1 MTHLA
6 NLKANFITEI
16 WGYRSSNTNAPL
28 VPLEKRIR
36 WQRGQTNSSHK
47 RELSAFFTLGTVSL
61 WKLTEIGCSLLC
73 DFGRVRRLADK
84 RKDSHFA
91 GSVLSKVKCTVA
103 MRSSPWY
110 TDPLENNNAE
120 TTFVLKR
127 VQRENPLLLVILRNI
142 RFSFHLA
149 MLEKSRRRARA
160 LAKTRVD
167 KPSWVKRSKEIGV
180 FVLGRKGGGLL
191 RLRAPAD
198 SPGEMN
204 TEMVVTHPIPTVP
217 FHPTKSRLWTG
228 ER

>member
-1 MTHLA
+1 M
-6 NLKANFITEI
+6 
-16 WGYRSSNTNAPL
+16 
-28 VPLEKRIR
+28 
-36 WQRGQTNSSHK
+36 
-47 RELSAFFTLGTVSL
+47 
-61 WKLTEIGCSLLC
+61 
-73 DFGRVRRLADK
+73 
-84 RKDSHFA
+84 
-91 GSVLSKVKCTVA
+91 
-103 MRSSPWY
+103 
-110 TDPLENNNAE
+110 ENNNAG

-127 VQRENPLLLVILRNI
+127 VQRENPLLLVILHNI

-180 FVLGRKGGGLL
+180 FVLGRKGGGGGLL
-191 RLRAPAD
+191 GLHAPAD

>member
-1 MTHLA
+1 M
-6 NLKANFITEI
+6 
-16 WGYRSSNTNAPL
+16 
-28 VPLEKRIR
+28 
-36 WQRGQTNSSHK
+36 
-47 RELSAFFTLGTVSL
+47 
-61 WKLTEIGCSLLC
+61 
-73 DFGRVRRLADK
+73 
-84 RKDSHFA
+84 
-91 GSVLSKVKCTVA
+91 
-103 MRSSPWY
+103 
-110 TDPLENNNAE
+110 ENNDAE

-149 MLEKSRRRARA
+149 MLKKSGRSVRA

-167 KPSWVKRSKEIGV
+167 KPSCVKRSKEIAV

-204 TEMVVTHPIPTVP
+204 MEMAVMHPIPTVP

-228 ER
+228 ERKRPEREIPVYLICLLMTCSLIRQSCGL

>member
-1 MTHLA
+1 M
-6 NLKANFITEI
+6 
-16 WGYRSSNTNAPL
+16 
-28 VPLEKRIR
+28 
-36 WQRGQTNSSHK
+36 
-47 RELSAFFTLGTVSL
+47 
-61 WKLTEIGCSLLC
+61 
-73 DFGRVRRLADK
+73 
-84 RKDSHFA
+84 
-91 GSVLSKVKCTVA
+91 
-103 MRSSPWY
+103 
-110 TDPLENNNAE
+110 ENNNAG

-127 VQRENPLLLVILRNI
+127 VQRENPLLLVILHNI

-180 FVLGRKGGGLL
+180 FVLGRKGGGGLL
-191 RLRAPAD
+191 GLHAPAD

>member
-1 MTHLA
+1 M
-6 NLKANFITEI
+6 
-16 WGYRSSNTNAPL
+16 
-28 VPLEKRIR
+28 
-36 WQRGQTNSSHK
+36 
-47 RELSAFFTLGTVSL
+47 
-61 WKLTEIGCSLLC
+61 
-73 DFGRVRRLADK
+73 
-84 RKDSHFA
+84 
-91 GSVLSKVKCTVA
+91 
-103 MRSSPWY
+103 
-110 TDPLENNNAE
+110 ENNNAE

-149 MLEKSRRRARA
+149 MLEKSRSARA

-204 TEMVVTHPIPTVP
+204 TEMAVTHPILHRILTVP
-217 FHPTKSRLWTG
+217 FHPTKSRLWTE
-228 ER
+228 ERK